1 MLLGDK
7 KIHLLFFYF
16 YPLLLFTSFAYQ
28 KCFDNMEYLKRENLE
43 KNMMLGMNEVSDDE
57 YSVNDDQEDILG
69 FSLIKPFLKERL

>member
-1 MLLGDK
+1 
-7 KIHLLFFYF
+7 
-16 YPLLLFTSFAYQ
+16 
-28 KCFDNMEYLKRENLE
+28 MEYLKRENLE